1 MPPCGESVLERMSSE
16 YYELTSSEK
25 KIVDYIM
32 QHRME
37 TQDMSISQLAE
48 ACGVA
53 EATVSRFCRRLGSK
67 GYGAFRLALANSTAR
82 WRQDS
87 NPLSGEVLEDDSI
100 GDMCQKLYAADMG
113 AMAQTLELI
122 RPEDIRAAADLLA
135 AAGKVLCMGQGGS
148 MIIAMEAA
156 HLFST
161 TNGKFFPISD
171 SHSQVVA
178 AALMDPGDVVLY
190 FSYSG
195 AARDML
201 DTLRLVREREGK
213 SVLITHYPRSPGAML
228 ADVVLQCGA
237 NESPMQLGSVAAR
250 IAQMFLL
257 DVLFSELS
265 RRNLDGCRAS
275 RRRVADALAEKHI

>member
-1 MPPCGESVLERMSSE
+1 MPPFGESVLERMSSE

-100 GDMCQKLYAADMG
+100 GDMCQKLYAWRTWG
-113 AMAQTLELI
+113 PMAQTLELI
-122 RPEDIRAAADLLA
+122 RPEDIRAAAD
-135 AAGKVLCMGQGGS
+135 CW
-148 MIIAMEAA
+148 
-156 HLFST
+156 
-161 TNGKFFPISD
+161 
-171 SHSQVVA
+171 
-178 AALMDPGDVVLY
+178 
-190 FSYSG
+190 
-195 AARDML
+195 R
-201 DTLRLVREREGK
+201 RREGA
-213 SVLITHYPRSPGAML
+213 VHGGRGA
-228 ADVVLQCGA
+228 
-237 NESPMQLGSVAAR
+237 P
-250 IAQMFLL
+250 
-257 DVLFSELS
+257 
-265 RRNLDGCRAS
+265 
-275 RRRVADALAEKHI
+275 